1 MASTVMNGWRRLGL
15 ILVAVWVVG
24 AIGVIAYERWSAAA
38 FDVKTKSFVIAAVAI
53 PLAVWVTIEIAY
65 IAVRWVIRAFR
76 GGTP

>member
-1 MASTVMNGWRRLGL
+1 MAGTVMNGWRRMGL
-15 ILVAVWVVG
+15 ILVAAWIAGALGVV
-24 AIGVIAYERWSAAA
+24 AYERWSAAA

-65 IAVRWVIRAFR
+65 VAVRWVIRASR